1 MWNLAVLGGLNV
13 ILYALSTMV
22 LGGVG
27 GVCDTDSWEGNSV
40 YMKNINCV
48 QPKHPYPYNINWLL
62 FKLEHTSKQLFS

>member
-27 GVCDTDSWEGNSV
+27 GVCDTDS
-40 YMKNINCV
+40 
-48 QPKHPYPYNINWLL
+48 
-62 FKLEHTSKQLFS
+62 